1 MIEKMKSA
9 QSEAEA
15 ILKKLES
22 KYERYTE
29 LERLIADP
37 ELMADTVRY
46 TACIKEHGGLSK
58 IVNKYLQWNEVLK
71 RKEEAGAIFSDNSED
86 KDLQQ
91 LATDELDSLTTQEEA
106 LYKEIKQMFVSG
118 DSGSQKNVIMEI
130 RAGTG
135 GEEAA
140 LFASD
145 LFKMYVKY
153 AERQGYKT
161 EILDSSTTEIGGLKE
176 IVFTIE
182 GKDAY
187 QRLRYESGTHRV
199 QRVPLTETS
208 GRVHTSAATVAVL
221 PEVEEVEI
229 EINPNDL
236 EIDTFRASGPG
247 GQKVN
252 KTSSAVRITH
262 KPSGLVVKC
271 LDEKSQ
277 HKNKAKAMRILR
289 SRLYEFYENQKR
301 LERDKTR
308 RTQIGTGDRS
318 EKIRTYNFSQ
328 NRVTDHRINFSI
340 YELENIMMGF
350 IDKLIDALRAH
361 YEEELFKQSLE
372 CVE

>member
-1 MIEKMKSA
+1 MKSLRP
-9 QSEAEA
+9 EAEA
-15 ILKKLES
+15 IFKKLES
-22 KYERYTE
+22 MYGRYTE
-29 LERLIADP
+29 LEGLIADP
-37 ELMADTVRY
+37 KVIANNVRY

-58 IVNKYLQWNEVLK
+58 IVSKYLKWNEVL
-71 RKEEAGAIFSDNSED
+71 RHKEEAKAIFSDSSED
-86 KDLQQ
+86 KDLQE
-91 LATDELDSLTTQEEA
+91 LATDELNSLTIQEEA
-106 LYKEIKQMFVSG
+106 LYKEIRQLFVSG
-118 DSGSQKNVIMEI
+118 GGEAQKNVIMEI

-161 EILDSSTTEIGGLKE
+161 EILDSSSTELGGLKE
-176 IVFTIE
+176 MVFTIE
-182 GKDAY
+182 GKDVY
-187 QRLRYESGTHRV
+187 QKLRYESGTHRV

-208 GRVHTSAATVAVL
+208 GRIHTSAATVAVL

-229 EINPNDL
+229 EIDPQDL

-252 KTSSAVRITH
+252 KTSSAVRVTH
-262 KPSGLVVKC
+262 KPTGLIVKC

-277 HKNKAKAMRILR
+277 HKNRAKAMRILR

-318 EKIRTYNFSQ
+318 EKIRTYNFPQS
-328 NRVTDHRINFSI
+328 RVTDHRINFSLH
-340 YELENIMMGF
+340 ELDNVMMGF
-350 IDKLIDALRAH
+350 IDKLIDALRIH

-372 CVE
+372 CAE